1 MQRDLYQKLLEWK
14 EKPDR
19 KPLVVKG
26 ARQVGKTYL
35 IKDFGNHEF
44 DNIVV
49 LNADKDLRVREIFE
63 RGFRIDRIISD
74 MEVLSRQTIVP
85 GRTLIFIDEVG
96 DAPKA
101 LAALKYFCEDA
112 PQYHI
117 VVAGSL
123 LGLAIHK
130 GVSFPVGKVDELT
143 LYPLSFAEFVRARL
157 GERSYVRLIMDPLAD
172 LATVKTIRLYVTFKN
187 KFFQTMR
194 WIFRNMQIL
203 RSWEEFIR
211 YGIPFRSSLQRATK
225 SSSTLIYR
233 KGLAQRISNSRSN
246 GW

>member
-74 MEVLSRQTIVP
+74 MEVLSGQTIVP

-157 GERSYVRLIMDPLAD
+157 GESSYVRLIMDPLAD
-172 LATVKTIRLYVTFKN
+172 LADLF
-187 KFFQTMR
+187 
-194 WIFRNMQIL
+194 L
-203 RSWEEFIR
+203 
-211 YGIPFRSSLQRATK
+211 
-225 SSSTLIYR
+225 LIH
-233 KGLAQRISNSRSN
+233 
-246 GW
+246 